1 METLVKGLPTLFKE
15 YKDLGLKLEEARQ
28 ISKSD
33 IDEAKRELNA
43 KHEEERGGNANG
55 ELARIATDLEKIRLQ
70 EEYKMRLANEH
81 AKLVKEH
88 ARKKANQADKEAQL

>member
-1 METLVKGLPTLFKE
+1 METQVKDLSTLFKE

-33 IDEAKRELNA
+33 IDEAKIELNA

-55 ELARIATDLEKIRLQ
+55 ELARIATNLEKIRLQ

-81 AKLVKEH
+81 AKLVKER
-88 ARKKANQADKEAQL
+88 ARKKQIRLTKKQN